1 METFPSQNSLWAEN
15 DDEYAI
21 TQCHHCQDRFPAR
34 GINRLL
40 PVPIGFLGDR
50 VCEAFLCLD
59 CRRRHFETHKQPYK
73 TAVGAYQ
80 YPGFGSD
87 IIPWITESEAKVQY
101 CLDDSHLEP
110 LQNVIIRPVQA
121 AGKVQQIKMF
131 YEKSILDKPTVSP
144 MSTEIKTTTTCEV
157 CSTRKK
163 FDIQKEPFPPNIAPY
178 LDPTTRTTIVPRITE
193 TEATAYYC
201 LDDGCLK
208 HMGHIY
214 ARSVGSIHP
223 PYKVKLYKEH
233 AVLYKARS
241 FYGGDVGIAS
251 AREVLA
257 LEREGRINLPPVGVI
272 RERRN
277 RIRQAFLEKGFYA
290 SSKLPPVS
298 HYLRTGR
305 GDLQEIVNN
314 FAV

>member
-1 METFPSQNSLWAEN
+1 
-15 DDEYAI
+15 
-21 TQCHHCQDRFPAR
+21 
-34 GINRLL
+34 
-40 PVPIGFLGDR
+40 
-50 VCEAFLCLD
+50 
-59 CRRRHFETHKQPYK
+59 
-73 TAVGAYQ
+73 
-80 YPGFGSD
+80 
-87 IIPWITESEAKVQY
+87 
-101 CLDDSHLEP
+101 
-110 LQNVIIRPVQA
+110 
-121 AGKVQQIKMF
+121 
-131 YEKSILDKPTVSP
+131 

-157 CSTRKK
+157 CSTYFPIRRLDLVLPVQNRSESDASERTVFLCLWCRRKK